1 MTLDP
6 RKRPKALTSIDPLS
20 VFRAKPTS
28 VVEGRAEKFGSCSV
42 FLRFDPEQ
50 SWRPRNKARSAGYAG
65 ANGARINGVNP
76 DIPLGPTTEDAR
88 TRRL

>member
-6 RKRPKALTSIDPLS
+6 RKRRKALTSIDPLS

-28 VVEGRAEKFGSCSV
+28 VVEGRAEKFG

-65 ANGARINGVNP
+65 ANGARVNGVNP